1 MSYRKGAVPAAAAP
15 GLAIALLMLDAS
27 AARAY
32 VDPGTGS
39 IILQLLAA
47 GLITCMVVFRKS
59 IARIAGVFRRGKGP
73 TDTQP

>member
-1 MSYRKGAVPAAAAP
+1 MSYRREVVTAAAVP

-27 AARAY
+27 NARAY

-59 IARIAGVFRRGKGP
+59 IARIAGVLRRGKRP
-73 TDTQP
+73 PDAES